1 MKALRGNT
9 ENKQKTR
16 YDLKLVYGML
26 CFMLPAGVLAEQADV
41 SKSQILDRLQR
52 LEVQQQELEK
62 QLENKDSR
70 IDELEEKL
78 SSKQRTVDT
87 ATTSHGNTHTPGKG
101 TTIAA
106 TDSGSL
112 NFRFYSYV
120 RYLNQ
125 KGLDDSYTNA
135 FGKVSDID
143 QRQDFQVNK
152 MNLFFSGWAMDPR
165 FHYLGYVWTTNAS
178 QGRGAQVVVAGN
190 LQYDFSYWLTG
201 GVGID
206 SLPGTRSTAGNFPNW
221 LGVDNRLISDEFFRP
236 SYTTGVWI
244 KGKFAETYN
253 YKLMLGN
260 NLSQLGVDAGQ
271 LDNGLNTWSGM
282 LSWMPS
288 GDYGPGFGDFENHQS
303 MVTRF
308 GLHYTYSK
316 EDRQSQPGTEAIEN
330 VQLRLSDGSIIFTPD
345 LFGIGIAITDA
356 TYQMVS
362 FDAGV
367 KFRGY
372 SLAGE
377 FFVRQLN
384 DFKGPGTDSLTF
396 NDLNDHG
403 FQLQSS
409 AMLIPK
415 AVQLYLSGSKVFGEY
430 GNPWDARLGVNVFP
444 WKNKVAR
451 WNTELLYLDN
461 SPVGALSLPYSVGAN
476 GLVFYT
482 NLEVNY

>member
-1 MKALRGNT
+1 
-9 ENKQKTR
+9 
-16 YDLKLVYGML
+16 
-26 CFMLPAGVLAEQADV
+26 
-41 SKSQILDRLQR
+41 
-52 LEVQQQELEK
+52 
-62 QLENKDSR
+62 
-70 IDELEEKL
+70 
-78 SSKQRTVDT
+78 
-87 ATTSHGNTHTPGKG
+87 
-101 TTIAA
+101 
-106 TDSGSL
+106 
-112 NFRFYSYV
+112 
-120 RYLNQ
+120 
-125 KGLDDSYTNA
+125 
-135 FGKVSDID
+135 
-143 QRQDFQVNK
+143 

-190 LQYDFSYWLTG
+190 MSYDFSTRLTG

-206 SLPGTRSTAGNFPNW
+206 SLPGTRSTEGNFPNW

-236 SYTTGVWI
+236 SYTTGIWV
-244 KGKFAETYN
+244 KGKAAEGVN

-316 EDRQSQPGTEAIEN
+316 EDRQSQPGTEDIEN
-330 VQLRLSDGSIIFTPD
+330 VQLRLSDGSIIFTPE
-345 LFGIGIAITDA
+345 LFGTGIAITDA

-367 KFRGY
+367 KVRGY
-372 SLAGE
+372 SLEGE
-377 FFVRQLN
+377 FFVLQLN
-384 DFKGPGTDSLTF
+384 DFKGAGTDSLTF
-396 NDLNDHG
+396 DDLNDHG

-415 AVQLYLSGSKVFGEY
+415 TVQLYLSGSKVYGEY
-430 GNPWDARLGVNVFP
+430 GDPWDARLGVNVFP
-444 WKNKVAR
+444 WQNKLAR

-482 NLEVNY
+482 NFEINY